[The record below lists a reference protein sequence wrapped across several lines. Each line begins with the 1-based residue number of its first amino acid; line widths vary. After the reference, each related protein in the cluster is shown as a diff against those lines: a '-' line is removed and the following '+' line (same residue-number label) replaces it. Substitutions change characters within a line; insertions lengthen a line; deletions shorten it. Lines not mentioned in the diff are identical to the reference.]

1 MGARALLC
9 CSLFLSNGPGDPTM
23 CKATIDNLRKLL
35 ADPDFKKP
43 IFGIC
48 LGNQLL
54 GLAAGESSVSRFEG
68 VCERHHSTQI
78 MLNYSELSTPCFGCQ
93 SRGPCD

>member
-1 MGARALLC
+1 LRPFLLGG

-23 CKATIDNLRKLL
+23 CKETIAQLTKIVN
-35 ADPDFKKP
+35 DPNYKKP

-54 GLAAGESSVSRFEG
+54 GLAAGTYSAPRSAVGMTVGR
-68 VCERHHSTQI
+68 ERRAQV
-78 MLNYSELSTPCFGCQ
+78 ELF
-93 SRGPCD
+93 GPCCVLFLSSP

>member
-1 MGARALLC
+1 MVADEQCCLSRPLVLGV

-23 CKATIDNLRKLL
+23 CKETIAQLTKIVN
-35 ADPDFKKP
+35 DPNYKKP

-54 GLAAGESSVSRFEG
+54 GLAAGTL
-68 VCERHHSTQI
+68 HQHTQNR
-78 MLNYSELSTPCFGCQ
+78 LDYCRT
-93 SRGPCD
+93 